1 MVKGIS
7 VLGVAL
13 LTTVTVQAQMACQ
26 PTVYL
31 LRHAEDFDDCGSK
44 YPKCLTPAGVAHSN
58 RYPAMLQTFESTVG
72 LCPIKR
78 VFAMYDTKPDGAG
91 GTHNPID
98 TAAPLATELGLGAPE
113 MFITAS
119 DGNKYYFYE
128 NIELGERPNKRNA
141 LFGSVLFDYLN
152 GYFQTEQYS
161 STKGASIAIFYTRQ
175 GMPDVS
181 TALQI
186 PLHQAPADRVVNW
199 PGEQR
204 SSVNI
209 AYWYNSAPAFQRQ
222 YSDAPYTAIRVKSYQ
237 CFNVK
242 EDGQYSSSKYYCQ
255 YSGNLNDYTSL
266 SNPDENLRG
275 KICGTLDKAPPITS
289 STSSKIFGTC

>member
-1 MVKGIS
+1 MVKSLS

-13 LTTVTVQAQMACQ
+13 LTTVTAQAQTACQ

-31 LRHAEDFDDCGSK
+31 FRHAEDFKDCGSK
-44 YPKCLTPAGVAHSN
+44 YPKCLTPAGEAHSK
-58 RYPAMLQTFESTVG
+58 RYRTMLQTLKSAHG

-78 VFAMYDTKPDGAG
+78 VFAMYDKNPNGTD

-98 TAAPLATELGLGAPE
+98 TAAPLATDIGLGAPE
-113 MFITAS
+113 MFITA
-119 DGNKYYFYE
+119 NEEKYYFYE
-128 NIELGERPNKRNA
+128 HISPEPPATKKNA
-141 LFGSVLFDYLN
+141 LSGSVLRDYLN
-152 GYFQTEQYS
+152 SYFQTEQYS
-161 STKGASIAIFYTRQ
+161 STKGASIAIFYTHQ

-181 TALQI
+181 TTLQI
-186 PLHQAPADRVVNW
+186 PLNQVPASAPDPLVSW

-209 AYWYNSAPAFQRQ
+209 AYWYNSAPSFQRQ

-237 CFNVK
+237 CFNVN
-242 EDGQYSSSKYYCQ
+242 EEGQYDNTKYYCQ
-255 YSGNLNDYTSL
+255 YSGNLNDYPSL
-266 SNPDENLRG
+266 SNPNEHLRG
-275 KICGTLDKAPPITS
+275 KICGTLAPLITP